1 MSPRCDDITLSDFDR
16 GDQPRIAAEP
26 STRYSQSLEV
36 GLAMLECFIADR
48 PALGIF
54 ELADLLNVS
63 RSTTHRYGKTH
74 IELGNLQQ
82 DGKRK
87 YCLAGGAADPGAKL
101 IETINGALKARDVL
115 EGLRNETGYTVSLGV
130 LHDARAVLIERLH
143 GHKRGQYQADHDLR
157 VGANVPLYCTA
168 LGKALLTGLTDNQ
181 RNELLKRLKLTRH
194 GPNTITSK
202 KRFIEAIEQIDS
214 NHAVVSDEELFSG
227 SRTIAALVPRTLRYG
242 YTIAIDVTVPS
253 TAFTIEQLVRQ
264 IGPLVEAAAD
274 SIVH

>member
-16 GDQPRIAAEP
+16 GDQPRIVPEASA
-26 STRYSQSLEV
+26 RYSQSLEV
-36 GLAMLECFIADR
+36 ALAMLECFIADR

-54 ELADLLNVS
+54 EMADMLDVS
-63 RSTTHRYGKTH
+63 RSTTHRYAITH

-101 IETINGALKARDVL
+101 IETINGTLQARDVL
-115 EGLRNETGYTVSLGV
+115 EGLRDETGHTVSLGV
-130 LHDARAVLIERLH
+130 LHDARVVFLERLH
-143 GHKRGQYQADHDLR
+143 GHKHGQYQADHDLR
-157 VGANVPLYCTA
+157 VGANVPVYCTA
-168 LGKALLTGLTDNQ
+168 LGKALLTSLTDDK
-181 RNELLKRLKLTRH
+181 RIELLERLKLARH

-202 KRFIEAIEQIDS
+202 KRFIEVIEQIDS

-227 SRTIAALVPRTLRYG
+227 SRSIAALVPRTQRYG
-242 YTIAIDVTVPS
+242 YTVAIDVTVPS

-274 SIVH
+274 SIVT